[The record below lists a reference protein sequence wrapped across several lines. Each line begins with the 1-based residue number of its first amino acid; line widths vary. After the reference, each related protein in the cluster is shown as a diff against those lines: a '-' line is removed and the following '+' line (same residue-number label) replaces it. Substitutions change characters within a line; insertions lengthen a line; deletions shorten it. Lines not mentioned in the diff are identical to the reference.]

1 LTQDVGDVT
10 IERDPV
16 MVGDVAKD
24 KFDQY
29 ILDGVK
35 NHQLDASLAMILKAM
50 IVIESS
56 FNVQAISMWDAQ
68 LPCGTHSYGLIQVT
82 PGCERGYA
90 TIYGVQPT
98 ASISG
103 GLNGNPAKLTW
114 FNAADQASG
123 NTIVQEAGILI
134 DLVTNA
140 ANPLWATSAFNP
152 AYSID
157 HGAKAVA
164 DVMGEMKRSHGGCTE
179 ANYVAMTLAGY
190 NQGSSTVSGCTS
202 YSPNGTTYANNV
214 LNQYRTFCK
223 SAGITP
229 VY

>member
-1 LTQDVGDVT
+1 MMRHLALPAVVAALLLAAPAAFAT
-10 IERDPV
+10 PV
-16 MVGDVAKD
+16 ET
-24 KFDQY
+24 F
-29 ILDGVK
+29 
-35 NHQLDASLAMILKAM
+35 
-50 IVIESS
+50 
-56 FNVQAISMWDAQ
+56 
-68 LPCGTHSYGLIQVT
+68 
-82 PGCERGYA
+82 
-90 TIYGVQPT
+90 
-98 ASISG
+98 
-103 GLNGNPAKLTW
+103 
-114 FNAADQASG
+114 
-123 NTIVQEAGILI
+123 